1 MTIATQLHQRLT
13 RSADPQ
19 GRVPFQVAKMIGG
32 VTLGPDA
39 TADALTALLLT
50 GAISLRTA
58 DGAIADID
66 QHPTIP
72 LYVHTRH

>member
-1 MTIATQLHQRLT
+1 
-13 RSADPQ
+13 
-19 GRVPFQVAKMIGG
+19 MIGG

-50 GAISLRTA
+50 GTISLRTA

-72 LYVHTRH
+72 LYVHTR

>member
-1 MTIATQLHQRLT
+1 MTIATQLHQRLA

-19 GRVPFQVAKMIGG
+19 GRFQVAKMVGA

-39 TADALTALLLT
+39 TADALTALLLS

-66 QHPTIP
+66 QHPTTP